1 MLGNIRSG
9 GLHRVFWR
17 VLLPFAAG
25 LLGSLALPPWHIWPA
40 LPVAFSL
47 LAWVLDKLA
56 FSEPA
61 MARRCRVAALVGW
74 CFGFGWFIY
83 SLSWVTEAFRVDA
96 AVFAWMI
103 PFVVTLLPAGLA
115 LFWAAATATA
125 MRWWRS
131 GASGLLVLVAALSVA
146 EWLRGHLFTGFPWN
160 LPGYVAGS
168 SDALAQ
174 TASVIGIYGLTTLV
188 LLWAMLPAML
198 WRPGGTPS
206 YRLAGLSVVVFALCW
221 GGGHWRLTTAG
232 PGSHDDI
239 TVSIV
244 QASIP
249 QSMKW
254 QRERR
259 ADILDRYL
267 ELTAEA
273 AANKVAGH
281 HIFVWP
287 ETALPYLVAELPEL
301 RHRVASVLP
310 PDSLLVLG
318 AIRREPAVAA
328 SGSAVRVFNSILVM
342 DKNGNVTATYDK
354 RRLVP
359 FGEFLPFEGI
369 LGPLGI
375 RKLVPIPLSF
385 SAGKVTAPI
394 SIAGLP
400 SFRPLICYEAIF
412 PLTMPAAGLRP
423 KWIVN
428 VTNDA
433 WFGSS
438 AGPVQH
444 LEQARFRA
452 IEEGLPLV
460 RAANTGISAII
471 DARGK
476 VLKRLE
482 TGAVGTLTAPLPR
495 PAGNTAYGRCGD
507 VLYALLIAGLLG
519 VAVADAKKAPPNQS
533 LL

>member
-1 MLGNIRSG
+1 MLRKIRSG
-9 GLHRVFWR
+9 GPHQLFWR
-17 VLLPFAAG
+17 ALLPFAAG

-47 LAWVLDKLA
+47 LAWTLDKVA
-56 FSEPA
+56 YSEPA
-61 MARRCRVAALVGW
+61 VARRCRPAALVGW
-74 CFGFGWFIY
+74 CFGFGWFVY

-96 AVFAWMI
+96 AIFAWMI
-103 PFVVTLLPAGLA
+103 PFVVTFLPAGLA

-125 MRWWRS
+125 IRWWRS
-131 GASGLLVLVAALSVA
+131 DASGILVLVATLSIT

-160 LPGYVAGS
+160 LPGYVAGT

-174 TASVIGIYGLTTLV
+174 TASIVGIYGLTTLV
-188 LLWAMLPAML
+188 LLWSMLPAML
-198 WRPGGTPS
+198 WRRGGTPS
-206 YRLAGLSVVVFALCW
+206 YRLAGFSIASFALCW
-221 GGGHWRLTTAG
+221 GLGGWRLAAAG

-249 QSMKW
+249 QSIKW
-254 QRERR
+254 QQERR
-259 ADILDRYL
+259 ADILSRYL
-267 ELTAEA
+267 ELTAKA
-273 AANKVAGH
+273 AANDVPGH
-281 HIFVWP
+281 HIFIWP
-287 ETALPYLVAELPEL
+287 ETALPYLVAELPAL
-301 RHRVASVLP
+301 RHRVAAELP
-310 PDSLLVLG
+310 PDSFLVLG
-318 AIRREPAVAA
+318 AIRREPTAPA
-328 SGSAVRVFNSILVM
+328 SDTSVRVFNSILVINR
-342 DKNGNVTATYDK
+342 NGDVTATYDK

-369 LGPLGI
+369 LGPLGL
-375 RKLVPIPLSF
+375 RKLVPVPLSF
-385 SAGKVTAPI
+385 SAGTTTAPI

-400 SFRPLICYEAIF
+400 SFAPLVCYEAIF
-412 PLTMPAAGLRP
+412 PLSIPARGLRA

-471 DARGK
+471 DARGN
-476 VLKRLE
+476 VLKRLD
-482 TGAVGTLTAPLPR
+482 TGAVGILTAPLPR
-495 PAGNTAYGRCGD
+495 PVSNTLYGRFGD
-507 VLYALLIAGLLG
+507 LFYALLVASLLG
-519 VAVADAKKAPPNQS
+519 AAVANVRKLGLNRS
-533 LL
+533 

>member
-9 GLHRVFWR
+9 GPHQVFWR
-17 VLLPFAAG
+17 ALLPFAAG

-47 LAWVLDKLA
+47 LAWVLDKVA
-56 FSEPA
+56 YSEPA
-61 MARRCRVAALVGW
+61 MARRCRAAALVGW

-96 AVFAWMI
+96 AIFAWMI
-103 PFVVTLLPAGLA
+103 PFVITLLPAGLA
-115 LFWAAATATA
+115 LFWAAATATV

-131 GASGLLVLVAALSVA
+131 DASGILFLVAALSVA

-160 LPGYVAGS
+160 LPGYVAGA
-168 SDALAQ
+168 SDSLAQ

-188 LLWAMLPAML
+188 LLWSMLPVML

-206 YRLAGLSVVVFALCW
+206 YRLAGLSIAAFALCW
-221 GGGHWRLTTAG
+221 GVGGWRLAAVG

-249 QSMKW
+249 QSIKW
-254 QRERR
+254 QRQRR
-259 ADILDRYL
+259 ADILSRYL
-267 ELTAEA
+267 ELTAKA
-273 AANKVAGH
+273 SANDVPGH

-287 ETALPYLVAELPEL
+287 ETALPYLVAELPAL
-301 RHRVASVLP
+301 RHRVAAELP
-310 PDSLLVLG
+310 LDSFLVLG
-318 AIRREPAVAA
+318 AIRREPAVTA
-328 SGSAVRVFNSILVM
+328 SGTLVRVFNSILVI
-342 DKNGNVTATYDK
+342 DRNGDVTATYDK
-354 RRLVP
+354 HRLVP
-359 FGEFLPFEGI
+359 FGEFLPFDGI
-369 LGPLGI
+369 LGPLGL
-375 RKLVPIPLSF
+375 RKLVPVPLSF
-385 SAGKVTAPI
+385 SAGKTTTPI

-400 SFRPLICYEAIF
+400 SFIPLVCYEAIF
-412 PLTMPAAGLRP
+412 PLTMPASGVRA

-452 IEEGLPLV
+452 IEDGLPLV

-476 VLKRLE
+476 VLKRFDA
-482 TGAVGTLTAPLPR
+482 GAVGILTAPLPR
-495 PAGNTAYGRCGD
+495 PVNITFYGRFGD
-507 VLYALLIAGLLG
+507 LFYALLVAGLLG
-519 VAVADAKKAPPNQS
+519 AAVAAARKLHPS
-533 LL
+533 RS